1 MWLND
6 FIKNHLDRRLL
17 NNNYRSL
24 SINKYKYD
32 FYSNDYLGFAK
43 NNDIKKL
50 TEDILKD
57 YSISQ
62 NGSTGSRLISG
73 NNKLIEDVENYI
85 SKFHNAEA
93 GLIFNSG
100 YSANIGLLSALGQRN
115 NCIIY
120 DELIHA
126 SIKDALRLSFSK
138 FLSFK
143 HNNTSDLEIKLKKTT
158 GNKIVIIEGI
168 YSMDGDEPPLNE
180 IYEICKNNDTLLI
193 IDEAHSTGTIGKKG
207 IGLVATKLKNTNN
220 IIRIHTFGKAI
231 GVCGA
236 IVLGSN
242 MLRNYLVNYARTFI
256 YTTALPPYVIANI
269 YAAYITLEKSDR
281 LIDKL
286 NDNISLFKSIIKQQN
301 NSNSPIQPIF
311 FDNHNKMIAISKK
324 LQSEGFAIQPIM
336 PPTVPPSKERIR
348 ITIHSFNNHDEIS
361 LLCNYLNNFN

>member
-143 HNNTSDLEIKLKKTT
+143 HNNTSDL
-158 GNKIVIIEGI
+158 
-168 YSMDGDEPPLNE
+168 
-180 IYEICKNNDTLLI
+180 
-193 IDEAHSTGTIGKKG
+193 
-207 IGLVATKLKNTNN
+207 
-220 IIRIHTFGKAI
+220 
-231 GVCGA
+231 
-236 IVLGSN
+236 
-242 MLRNYLVNYARTFI
+242 
-256 YTTALPPYVIANI
+256 
-269 YAAYITLEKSDR
+269 
-281 LIDKL
+281 
-286 NDNISLFKSIIKQQN
+286 
-301 NSNSPIQPIF
+301 
-311 FDNHNKMIAISKK
+311 
-324 LQSEGFAIQPIM
+324 
-336 PPTVPPSKERIR
+336 
-348 ITIHSFNNHDEIS
+348 
-361 LLCNYLNNFN
+361 